1 MRHRAC
7 FSRAHHIISRELCGN
22 VMSTDGCGCL
32 LSGLRFRELASGFAA
47 GFSDA
52 ATARR
57 TYSNDSDHDSC
68 DCHTPA
74 NDSSS

>member
-1 MRHRAC
+1 M
-7 FSRAHHIISRELCGN
+7 ISRELCGN

-57 TYSNDSDHDSC
+57 TWNGMTVTVSMTAAIATHQQ
-68 DCHTPA
+68 TTVRVEA
-74 NDSSS
+74 AEAF

>member
-57 TYSNDSDHDSC
+57 T
-68 DCHTPA
+68 
-74 NDSSS
+74 